1 MQPLREFEF
10 LFHCAQGKHGW
21 SQRKRLCLL
30 QQRLPLSRY
39 LIKVFEAEKE
49 LFREIAAFI
58 LWIMLVTLMLLI
70 ESLQRRHRSEAR
82 VRVVYQS
89 AALHILLTSHRISLT
104 PLCSSLGWT
113 LSLLFSVLLLLQKK
127 GGGVNKALL
136 GLLSSAA
143 SPAPPPPSHPS
154 FPTFFMFSNHLAPCL
169 VGLAVPSCRIEKVF
183 SFFSF
188 HFLTSPPA
196 I

>member
-39 LIKVFEAEKE
+39 LIKGFEAEKE

-127 GGGVNKALL
+127 GGGWTKPCLASSPRLL
-136 GLLSSAA
+136 LL
-143 SPAPPPPSHPS
+143 PPPPKSSLLPYFLYVFKSLGSLPS
-154 FPTFFMFSNHLAPCL
+154 RTSCPILQDREGIFFL
-169 VGLAVPSCRIEKVF
+169 
-183 SFFSF
+183 
-188 HFLTSPPA
+188 
-196 I
+196 